1 MVSSTEPVNGAS
13 QELIDPQT
21 MSYEQAK
28 DELRLVVQTLES
40 GSIPLEETLELW
52 QRGESLATR
61 CRSILEAAS
70 AKIEEITAQGGNQVT
85 TERAE

>member
-1 MVSSTEPVNGAS
+1 MVSSTEATNEAS
-13 QELIDPQT
+13 RNLIDPQT

-28 DELRLVVQTLES
+28 DELRQVVQTLES

-70 AKIEEITAQGGNQVT
+70 AKIEEMTAQGGGQVAA
-85 TERAE
+85 ERAE